1 MIGIILRKEL
11 VDHLRDKRTLSMAL
25 VLPILGPLMLV
36 LLLNAV
42 AGWLSTDKVPKVGVT
57 GAEHAPNLVAY
68 MKNAGLEVSTAP
80 AHFEEVVREGKLD
93 AVVVVG
99 ATYAE
104 HFVNGKPAHLELWV
118 DSSRN
123 EGRQRAR
130 RIRYVLDS
138 YASQVGA
145 SRLFVRGVAPE
156 LAHAVD
162 LEEIEVAT
170 SQQLAATFLSMVPL
184 FIVIV
189 SFAGGM
195 HLAIDSTAGERE
207 RKSLEP
213 LLVNPVARGAIVIG
227 KWLATSVVA
236 FAGVVLTTIGFAIA
250 LEKAPLA
257 ELGARATIDAPAAL
271 TILGAAL
278 PLVLLAA
285 ALQVTFALFAK
296 TFKEAQLISTL
307 LMFAAMTPG
316 MVLTFHPMDPS
327 TSRML
332 IPGIAQVMLVSSALR
347 GDGVRVEWVLIAG
360 AIAIALSLVALRAA
374 ARLLSSE
381 RIVFGR

>member
-1 MIGIILRKEL
+1 MIGVILRKEL
-11 VDHLRDKRTLSMAL
+11 VDHLRDKRTLTMAL

-42 AGWLSTDKVPKVGVT
+42 AGWLTTDKVPKVGVL
-57 GAEHAPNLVAY
+57 GGEHAPNLVAY
-68 MKNAGLEVSTAP
+68 MRNAGIDVSPAP
-80 AHFEEVVREGKLD
+80 PKFEDVVREGKLD
-93 AVVVVG
+93 AVVVVD
-99 ATYAE
+99 AAYAE
-104 HFVNGKPAHLELWV
+104 RFVHGKPAHLELWV

-130 RIRYVLDS
+130 RVRYVLDA

-170 SQQLAATFLSMVPL
+170 SQQLAATFLSLVPL

-189 SFAGGM
+189 AFAGGM

-207 RKSLEP
+207 RRSLEP
-213 LLVNPVARGAIVIG
+213 LLVNPVSRRAIVLG
-227 KWLATSVVA
+227 KWLATSLVA
-236 FAGVVLTTIGFAIA
+236 LAGVVLTTTGFWLA

-257 ELGARATIDAPAAL
+257 DLGARASIDAAAAL
-271 TILGAAL
+271 TILGAAV

-285 ALQVTFALFAK
+285 ALQLSFALFAK

-327 TSRML
+327 TTRML

-347 GDGVRVEWVLIAG
+347 GDAIRPEWILIAG
-360 AIAIALSLVALRAA
+360 AVAIALAAIALHAA
-374 ARLLSSE
+374 SRLLTSE
-381 RIVFGR
+381 RILFGR

>member
-1 MIGIILRKEL
+1 MIGVILRKEL

-236 FAGVVLTTIGFAIA
+236 FSGVVLTTIGFAIA

-360 AIAIALSLVALRAA
+360 AIAFALSLVALRAA

>member
-1 MIGIILRKEL
+1 MIRVIFLKEL
-11 VDHLRDKRTLSMAL
+11 IDHLRDKRTLSLAL
-25 VLPILGPLMLV
+25 VLPVLGPLMLV

-42 AGWLSTDKVPKVGVT
+42 AGWLSSGKAPKVGVD
-57 GAEHAPNLVAY
+57 GGENAPNLVAF
-68 MKNAGLEVSTAP
+68 MRNAGLEVSPAP
-80 AHFEEVVREGKLD
+80 PKFEDALREGKLD

-99 ATYAE
+99 SSYAE
-104 HFVNGKPAHLELWV
+104 HFVKGRPARLELWV

-130 RIRYVLDS
+130 RVRWVLDGYS
-138 YASQVGA
+138 SQVGA
-145 SRLFVRGVAPE
+145 ARLFERGVAPE

-213 LLVNPVARGAIVIG
+213 LLVNPVSRSAIVLG

-236 FAGVVLTTIGFAIA
+236 LSAVVLTIGGFAIA

-257 ELGARATIDAPAAL
+257 ELGARANVDAAVAL
-271 TILGAAL
+271 TLLGVAV

-285 ALQVTFALFAK
+285 ALQITFALFAK
-296 TFKEAQLISTL
+296 TFKEAQLVSTL
-307 LMFAAMTPG
+307 LMFVAMTPG

-327 TSRML
+327 TPHML

-347 GDGVRVEWVLIAG
+347 GDAIRIEWVMLA
-360 AIAIALSLVALRAA
+360 AIVPLATAAIALRAA
-374 ARLLSSE
+374 SRLLASE
-381 RIVFGR
+381 RILFSR